1 LAGIVLNTFETGLSK
16 YLNPEQL
23 TKIQKVHIGIAGAG
37 GLGSNC
43 AAMLVRCGFKHI
55 KIVDMDEVS
64 ASNLNRQNYTLDQV
78 GRGKVAA
85 LKENLYKI
93 NPALQLEAIHQKIGK
108 DNIESMFADCDIL
121 IEALDVPEMKV
132 LFVETFGGKKKFV
145 VAVSGL
151 AGFGDSDRIK
161 VKKIRPDF
169 YVVGDFIS
177 DIERKPPLAPAVTI
191 AAAKQADLV
200 LAHVIG

>member
-1 LAGIVLNTFETGLSK
+1 MNAFEEGLSK

-23 TKIQKVHIGIAGAG
+23 IKMQKVHIGIAGAG

-43 AAMLVRCGFKHI
+43 AAMLVRCGFNHI
-55 KIVDMDEVS
+55 KIVDMDKVS

-78 GRGKVAA
+78 GLGKVAA
-85 LKENLYKI
+85 LKENLCKI
-93 NPALQLEAIHQKIGK
+93 NPALQIEGIHEKIEK

-132 LFVETFGGKKKFV
+132 LFAETFVGKKKFV

-169 YVVGDFIS
+169 YMVGDFVS
-177 DIERKPPLAPAVTI
+177 DIRCKPPLAPAVTI

>member
-1 LAGIVLNTFETGLSK
+1 MNAFEAGLSK

-23 TKIQKVHIGIAGAG
+23 MKMQKAHIGIAGAG

-43 AAMLVRCGFKHI
+43 AAMLVRCGFNHI

-78 GRGKVAA
+78 GLGKVAA
-85 LKENLYKI
+85 LKENLCKI
-93 NPALQLEAIHQKIGK
+93 NPALKIEVIHQKIEK

-132 LFVETFGGKKKFV
+132 LFVETFAGKKKFV
-145 VAVSGL
+145 VSVSGL

-169 YVVGDFIS
+169 YMVGDFVS
-177 DIERKPPLAPAVTI
+177 DIKCKPPLAPSVTI